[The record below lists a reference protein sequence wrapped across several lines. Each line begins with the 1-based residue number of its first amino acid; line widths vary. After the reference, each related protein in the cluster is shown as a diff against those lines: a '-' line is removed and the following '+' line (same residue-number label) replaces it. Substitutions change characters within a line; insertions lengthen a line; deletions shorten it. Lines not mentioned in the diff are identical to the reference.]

1 MAEVEIAPPGTR
13 ALLREVAT
21 TLRGY
26 EKEHRRKASVQ
37 HPGEAGEEE
46 RVRRVEKADRNA
58 RLAGRVEALL
68 AGWDK

>member
-26 EKEHRRKASVQ
+26 EEHHREKAADLALSPES
-37 HPGEAGEEE
+37 HTTATSSI
-46 RVRRVEKADRNA
+46 EKADRNA

-68 AGWDK
+68 EGWDK